1 MKHLLF
7 MLLFVHASAM
17 VVLAAPSESAEQKL
31 NQALQN
37 LDNITADFEQTV
49 LDDDNTVVQ
58 QSRGKLAIQR
68 PGKFSW
74 IYTAPYEQQ
83 IIADGSEL
91 WIYDVDLDQVTVKPM
106 DTGLA
111 TAPIMVLMK
120 QNEITG
126 EFTVHE
132 VGQRR
137 SLYWV
142 ELRSKVQDMDYSRV
156 YIGLDGDRVKAM
168 ALHDNFGQSTQIVFD
183 NLQLDVVHDP
193 QTFQFVPPE
202 GVDVFGVG
210 S

>member
-1 MKHLLF
+1 
-7 MLLFVHASAM
+7 
-17 VVLAAPSESAEQKL
+17 
-31 NQALQN
+31 
-37 LDNITADFEQTV
+37 
-49 LDDDNTVVQ
+49 
-58 QSRGKLAIQR
+58 
-68 PGKFSW
+68 
-74 IYTAPYEQQ
+74 
-83 IIADGSEL
+83 
-91 WIYDVDLDQVTVKPM
+91 
-106 DTGLA
+106 
-111 TAPIMVLMK
+111 MK

-132 VGQRR
+132 VGQHR